1 MESANS
7 PCYPTYILRISYV
20 YLTYILRYRPYSDC
34 GGICYIILLLPQR
47 FREEQEHGEDFQ
59 TANQHHKSSHPFRQC
74 GESSV
79 CAAFGRELPYRYAHV
94 AHCRNSSANRYI
106 KIQAR
111 STEDDGRQ
119 HDDKEIEKQKRH
131 HITYGGYAHRM
142 PVESHRDDSIGMDT
156 PLQFRYG

>member
-20 YLTYILRYRPYSDC
+20 CPTLSTVYRLRGNMLYH
-34 GGICYIILLLPQR
+34 LLLPQR

-59 TANQHHKSSHPFRQC
+59 TPNQHHESSHPFRQC
-74 GESSV
+74 GESGV
-79 CAAFGRELPYRYAHV
+79 CAAFGRELPYRNAHV
-94 AHCRNSSANRYI
+94 AHCRDSSANRYI

-142 PVESHRDDSIGMDT
+142 PVESHRDDGIGMDT